1 MSTNDGAAESRKDHT
16 FRPLRSANVV
26 DNNAA
31 NAHDELNDRLR
42 TIPKFIGLHR
52 RWLDRNAPL
61 FYHLCGGQN
70 SFGRHNCI
78 RTGPFD

>member
-42 TIPKFIGLHR
+42 TISEVHR
-52 RWLDRNAPL
+52 PTSTVARSKRAIVLSPMRWTEFFR
-61 FYHLCGGQN
+61 
-70 SFGRHNCI
+70 
-78 RTGPFD
+78 